1 MDYYSAYLIKMKE
14 LAELVGISSLLSWDQ
29 EIYLPKKSGEFRAQQ
44 LSLVNG
50 LMHEKATDP
59 SLINAI
65 ENSILQNEATD
76 LKKLNLNVSKKDI
89 ERKNKLSR
97 NHIEES
103 TLLISKSFEAWE
115 LARERNDFDTFKPF
129 LKQIIELKRREA
141 DLITFENHPYDALLD
156 EFEPGMKVETLDIL
170 FDKLRIGIQSL
181 LNKIP
186 QKNIESS
193 FMHENY
199 PQSIQW
205 EMGLD
210 VLNKIGFNFEHGRQ
224 DLSTHPFTITFSPQD
239 VRITTRIDD
248 NNLNEML
255 WSCLHEGGH
264 ALYEQGLSSDE
275 LGTPISEA
283 ASLGIHESQSR
294 FWENH
299 IGRGRS
305 FWSFYYPKI
314 QAFFPDQLNSIS
326 EHQFYCAMN
335 EVKPSLIRT
344 SADELTYH
352 MHIIIRYEIEKAL
365 IDGSLHVDDLK
376 DKWQELYRNYLGI
389 DVPNDNEGILQDV
402 HWAHGSFGYFP
413 TYTLGS
419 LYAAQMNYAMSM
431 QEPEM
436 ESKISKGDFTFIKE
450 WLKKSIFDKG
460 RLYTSEEL
468 CEQMT
473 GEKLNDR
480 YFLEYASD
488 KFNDIYFQ
496 H

>member
-1 MDYYSAYLIKMKE
+1 MNYYSAYLFKMKE
-14 LAELVGISSLLSWDQ
+14 LAELAGISSLLSWDQ
-29 EIYLPKKSGEFRAQQ
+29 EIYLPSKSGEFRAQQ
-44 LSLVNG
+44 LALING

-59 SLINAI
+59 SLISAI
-65 ENSILQNEATD
+65 ENSILQNGTSD
-76 LKKLNLNVSKKDI
+76 IQKLNLVISKKDI
-89 ERKNKLSR
+89 ERKNKLNR

-115 LARERNDFDTFKPF
+115 LARKQNDFNTFKPF

-156 EFEPGMKVETLDIL
+156 EFEPGMKVETLDKL
-170 FDKLRIGIQSL
+170 FGKLRIGIQSI

-186 QKNIESS
+186 QKNTDSS
-193 FMHENY
+193 FMHKNY
-199 PQSIQW
+199 PHSEQW
-205 EMGLD
+205 KMGLD
-210 VLNKIGFNFEHGRQ
+210 VLDKMGFNFEHGRQ
-224 DLSTHPFTITFSPQD
+224 DISTHPFTITFSPQD
-239 VRITTRIDD
+239 VRITTRIDE

-264 ALYEQGLSSDE
+264 ALYEQGLSYKE
-275 LGTPISEA
+275 HGTPISEA

-299 IGRGRS
+299 IGRGKS
-305 FWSFYYPKI
+305 FWSFYYP
-314 QAFFPDQLNSIS
+314 QLQSFFPEQLGLIS
-326 EHQFYCAMN
+326 ERHFYCAMN
-335 EVKPSLIRT
+335 EVKPTLIRT

-365 IDGSLHVDDLK
+365 IDGSLDVDDLK
-376 DKWQELYRNYLGI
+376 EKWQELYRNYLGI
-389 DVPNDNEGILQDV
+389 EVPDDNHGLLQDV

-419 LYAAQMNYAMSM
+419 LYAAQMNHAMKM
-431 QEPEM
+431 QESKM
-436 ESKISKGDFTFIKE
+436 ESNIAKGDFTFIKE
-450 WLKKSIFDKG
+450 WLKNSVFDKG
-460 RLYTSEEL
+460 RWYTSEEL

-480 YFLEYASD
+480 YFLEYATD
-488 KFNDIYFQ
+488 KFNDIYTQ
-496 H
+496 

>member
-1 MDYYSAYLIKMKE
+1 MDFYSAYLTKMKE
-14 LAELVGISSLLSWDQ
+14 LAELAGISSLLSWDQ
-29 EIYLPKKSGEFRAQQ
+29 EIYLPQKSGDFRAQQ
-44 LSLVNG
+44 LALVNG
-50 LMHEKATDP
+50 LIHEKATDQ
-59 SLINAI
+59 SLLSAI
-65 ENSILQNEATD
+65 DNSILQNEASD
-76 LKKLNLNVSKKDI
+76 LHKLNLKVSKKDI

-115 LARERNDFDTFKPF
+115 LARKHNDFDTFKPF

-141 DLITFENHPYDALLD
+141 DLISFENHPYDALMD
-156 EFEPGMKVETLDIL
+156 EFEPGMKVETLDKL
-170 FDKLRIGIQSL
+170 FGKLRIGIQSIL
-181 LNKIP
+181 SNIP
-186 QKNIESS
+186 QKKIETS
-193 FMHENY
+193 FMYKNY
-199 PQSIQW
+199 PHSIQW
-205 EMGLD
+205 KMGLD
-210 VLNKIGFNFEHGRQ
+210 VLEKIGFNFEHGRQ
-224 DLSTHPFTITFSPQD
+224 DISTHPFTITFSPQD
-239 VRITTRIDD
+239 VRITTRIDE

-264 ALYEQGLSSDE
+264 ALYEQGLSYNE

-299 IGRGRS
+299 IGRGKS
-305 FWSFYYPKI
+305 FWRFYFPKL
-314 QAFFPDQLNSIS
+314 QAFFPEQLGLIS
-326 EHQFYCAMN
+326 EHEFYCAMN

-376 DKWQELYRNYLGI
+376 DKWQELYKNYLGVE
-389 DVPNDNEGILQDV
+389 VPNDNEGILQDV

-419 LYAAQMNYAMSM
+419 LYAAQMSHAL
-431 QEPEM
+431 
-436 ESKISKGDFTFIKE
+436 KIKAPQLELKTAKGDFTLIKE
-450 WLKKSIFDKG
+450 FLKTSVYEKG
-460 RLYTSEEL
+460 RLYSSEEL

-473 GEKLNDR
+473 GERLNDR
-480 YFLEYASD
+480 YFLDYASN
-488 KFNDIYFQ
+488 KFNDIYN
-496 H
+496 

>member
-1 MDYYSAYLIKMKE
+1 MNYYSAYLIKMKE
-14 LAELVGISSLLSWDQ
+14 LAELTGISSLLSWDQ
-29 EIYLPKKSGEFRAQQ
+29 EIYLPSKGGEFRAQQ
-44 LSLVNG
+44 LALING

-59 SLINAI
+59 SLISAI
-65 ENSILQNEATD
+65 DNSILQNETSD
-76 LKKLNLNVSKKDI
+76 IQKLNLVISKKDI
-89 ERKNKLSR
+89 ERKNKLNR

-115 LARERNDFDTFKPF
+115 LARKQNDFDTFKPF
-129 LKQIIELKRREA
+129 LKQIIALKRREA

-156 EFEPGMKVETLDIL
+156 EFEPGMKVETLDKL
-170 FDKLRIGIQSL
+170 FGKLRIGIQSI

-186 QKNIESS
+186 QKNIISS
-193 FMHENY
+193 FMHKNY
-199 PQSIQW
+199 PHSEQW
-205 EMGLD
+205 KMGLD
-210 VLNKIGFNFEHGRQ
+210 VLDKMGFNFEHGRQ
-224 DLSTHPFTITFSPQD
+224 DISTHPFTITFSPQD
-239 VRITTRIDD
+239 VRITTRIDE
-248 NNLNEML
+248 NNLNQML
-255 WSCLHEGGH
+255 WSCLLEGGH
-264 ALYEQGLSSDE
+264 ALYEHGLSYKE

-299 IGRGRS
+299 IGRGKS
-305 FWSFYYPKI
+305 FWSFYYP
-314 QAFFPDQLNSIS
+314 QLQSFFPEQLGLIS
-326 EHQFYCAMN
+326 ERHFYCAMN
-335 EVKPSLIRT
+335 EVKPTLIRT

-376 DKWQELYRNYLGI
+376 EKWQELYRNYLGI
-389 DVPNDNEGILQDV
+389 EVPDDNHGLLQDV

-419 LYAAQMNYAMSM
+419 LYAAQMNHAMKM
-431 QEPEM
+431 HEPEM
-436 ESKISKGDFTFIKE
+436 ESNIAKGDFTFIKE
-450 WLKKSIFDKG
+450 RLKIAVFDKG

-480 YFLEYASD
+480 YFLEYATD
-488 KFNDIYFQ
+488 KFNDIYTQ
-496 H
+496 

>member
-1 MDYYSAYLIKMKE
+1 MNYYSAYSIKMKE
-14 LAELVGISSLLSWDQ
+14 LAELAGISSLLSWDQ
-29 EIYLPKKSGEFRAQQ
+29 EIYLPSKSGEFRAQQ
-44 LSLVNG
+44 LALING

-59 SLINAI
+59 SLISAI
-65 ENSILQNEATD
+65 ENSILQNETSD
-76 LKKLNLNVSKKDI
+76 IQKLNLLISKKDI
-89 ERKNKLSR
+89 ERKNKLNR

-115 LARERNDFDTFKPF
+115 LARKQNDFDTFKPF

-156 EFEPGMKVETLDIL
+156 EFEPGMKVETLDKL
-170 FDKLRIGIQSL
+170 FGKLRIGIQSII
-181 LNKIP
+181 NKIP
-186 QKNIESS
+186 QKNIDSS
-193 FMHENY
+193 LMHKNY
-199 PQSIQW
+199 PHSEQW
-205 EMGLD
+205 KMGLD
-210 VLNKIGFNFEHGRQ
+210 VLDKMGFNFEHGRQ
-224 DLSTHPFTITFSPQD
+224 DISTHPFTITFSPQD
-239 VRITTRIDD
+239 VRITTRIDE

-264 ALYEQGLSSDE
+264 ALYEQGLSFNE
-275 LGTPISEA
+275 HGTPISEA

-299 IGRGRS
+299 IGRGKS
-305 FWSFYYPKI
+305 FWSFYYP
-314 QAFFPDQLNSIS
+314 QLQSLFSEQLGLIS
-326 EHQFYCAMN
+326 ERHFYCAIN
-335 EVKPSLIRT
+335 GVKPTLIRT

-365 IDGSLHVDDLK
+365 IDGSLDVDDLK
-376 DKWQELYRNYLGI
+376 ERWQELYRNYLGI
-389 DVPNDNEGILQDV
+389 EVPDDNHGLLQDV

-419 LYAAQMNYAMSM
+419 LYAAQMNHAMKM
-431 QEPEM
+431 QEPTM
-436 ESKISKGDFTFIKE
+436 ESDIAKGDFTFIKE
-450 WLKKSIFDKG
+450 WLKKSVFDKG

-480 YFLEYASD
+480 YFLDYATD
-488 KFNDIYFQ
+488 KFNDIYTQ
-496 H
+496 

>member
-1 MDYYSAYLIKMKE
+1 
-14 LAELVGISSLLSWDQ
+14 
-29 EIYLPKKSGEFRAQQ
+29 
-44 LSLVNG
+44 
-50 LMHEKATDP
+50 MHEKATDP
-59 SLINAI
+59 SLKSAI
-65 ENSILQNEATD
+65 ETSIFQNDTRDLQ
-76 LKKLNLNVSKKDI
+76 KLNLEVSKRDF

-115 LARERNDFDTFKPF
+115 LARKQNDFDTFKPY
-129 LKQIIELKRREA
+129 LKEIIDLKRREA

-156 EFEPGMKVETLDIL
+156 EFEPGMKVETLDTL
-170 FDKLRIGIQSL
+170 FDKLRIGIQSI

-186 QKNIESS
+186 QKKIESS
-193 FMHENY
+193 FMHKNY

-210 VLNKIGFNFEHGRQ
+210 VLSKIGFNFDHGRQ

-239 VRITTRIDD
+239 VRITTRIDE

-255 WSCLHEGGH
+255 WSCIHEGGH
-264 ALYEQGLSSDE
+264 ALYEQGLSSNE

-299 IGRGRS
+299 IGRGKS
-305 FWSFYYPKI
+305 FWSFYYP
-314 QAFFPDQLNSIS
+314 QLQSFFPEQLGLIS

-365 IDGSLHVDDLK
+365 IDGSLQVDDLK

-389 DVPNDNEGILQDV
+389 EVPNDNEGILQDV

-419 LYAAQMNYAMSM
+419 LYAAQMNHAMRM
-431 QEPEM
+431 RDPEM

-450 WLKKSIFDKG
+450 SLKNSVFDKG
-460 RLYTSEEL
+460 RCYTSEEL

-488 KFNDIYFQ
+488 KFNDIYIQ
-496 H
+496 

>member
-1 MDYYSAYLIKMKE
+1 MDYYSAYLTKMKE
-14 LAELVGISSLLSWDQ
+14 LAEIAGISSLLSWDQ
-29 EIYLPKKSGEFRAQQ
+29 EIYLPSKGGEFRAQQ
-44 LSLVNG
+44 LALING
-50 LMHEKATDP
+50 LMHEKAIDQ
-59 SLINAI
+59 SLTSAI
-65 ENSILQNEATD
+65 DNSILQNEASK
-76 LKKLNLNVSKKDI
+76 LQKLNLKVSKKDI

-115 LARERNDFDTFKPF
+115 SARKQNDFDLFKPY

-170 FDKLRIGIQSL
+170 FGKLRIGIQAI
-181 LNKIP
+181 LNTIP
-186 QKNIESS
+186 QKKIESS
-193 FMHENY
+193 FMFKNY
-199 PQSIQW
+199 PNSIQW
-205 EMGLD
+205 KMGLD
-210 VLNKIGFNFEHGRQ
+210 VLEKIGFDFEHGRQ
-224 DLSTHPFTITFSPQD
+224 DISTHPFTITFSPQD
-239 VRITTRIDD
+239 VRITTRIDET
-248 NNLNEML
+248 NLNEML

-264 ALYEQGLSSDE
+264 ALYEQGLSYYE

-299 IGRGRS
+299 IGRGKS
-305 FWSFYYPKI
+305 FWSFYYTKL
-314 QAFFPDQLNSIS
+314 QAFFPEQLSSIS

-376 DKWQELYRNYLGI
+376 EKWQELYRNYLGI

-419 LYAAQMNYAMSM
+419 LYAAQINHAMKKE
-431 QEPEM
+431 EPQLEYY
-436 ESKISKGDFTFIKE
+436 IAQGDFTFIKK
-450 WLKKSIFDKG
+450 WLKSSIFDKG

-480 YFLEYASD
+480 YFLEYATD
-488 KFNDIYFQ
+488 KFNDIYIQ

>member
-1 MDYYSAYLIKMKE
+1 MKE

>member
-1 MDYYSAYLIKMKE
+1 MNFYSAYLIKMKE
-14 LAELVGISSLLSWDQ
+14 LAELAGISSLLSWDQ
-29 EIYLPKKSGEFRAQQ
+29 EIYLPHKSGDFRAQQ
-44 LSLVNG
+44 LSLING

-59 SLINAI
+59 SLISTI
-65 ENSILQNEATD
+65 ENSIFQNETRD
-76 LKKLNLNVSKKDI
+76 LQKLNLEVSKRDF

-103 TLLISKSFEAWE
+103 TLLISKSFDAWE
-115 LARERNDFDTFKPF
+115 LARKQNDFDTFKPF

-156 EFEPGMKVETLDIL
+156 EFEPGMKVETLDTL
-170 FDKLRIGIQSL
+170 FDKLRIGIQSI

-186 QKNIESS
+186 QKKIESS
-193 FMHENY
+193 FMHKNY

-239 VRITTRIDD
+239 VRITTRIDE

-264 ALYEQGLSSDE
+264 ALYEQGLSSNE

-299 IGRGRS
+299 IGRGKS
-305 FWSFYYPKI
+305 FWSFYYP
-314 QAFFPDQLNSIS
+314 QLQSFFPEQLGLIS

-365 IDGSLHVDDLK
+365 IDGSLQVDDLK

-389 DVPNDNEGILQDV
+389 EVPNDNEGILQDV

-419 LYAAQMNYAMSM
+419 LYAAQMNHAMRM
-431 QEPEM
+431 RDPEM

-450 WLKKSIFDKG
+450 SLKNSVFDKG
-460 RLYTSEEL
+460 RCYTSEEL

-488 KFNDIYFQ
+488 KFNDIYIQ
-496 H
+496 

>member
-1 MDYYSAYLIKMKE
+1 MKE
-14 LAELVGISSLLSWDQ
+14 LAELAGISSLLSWDQ
-29 EIYLPKKSGEFRAQQ
+29 EIYLPQNSGEFRAQQ
-44 LSLVNG
+44 LALING
-50 LMHEKATDP
+50 LMHEKGTDL
-59 SLINAI
+59 SLINTI
-65 ENSILQNEATD
+65 DNSILQNEAND
-76 LKKLNLNVSKKDI
+76 LQKLNLKISKKDI

-115 LARERNDFDTFKPF
+115 LARKHNDFDKFKPF

-141 DLITFENHPYDALLD
+141 DLISYEKHPYDALMD

-170 FDKLRIGIQSL
+170 FGKLRLGIQSI

-186 QKNIESS
+186 KKNIESS
-193 FMHENY
+193 FMHKIY
-199 PQSIQW
+199 PQNLQW

-210 VLNKIGFNFEHGRQ
+210 VLNKIGFNFDYGRQ
-224 DLSTHPFTITFSPQD
+224 DISTHPFTITFSPQD
-239 VRITTRIDD
+239 VRITTRIDE

-264 ALYEQGLSSDE
+264 ALYEQGLSHNE
-275 LGTPISEA
+275 LGTPSSEA

-299 IGRGRS
+299 IGRGKS
-305 FWSFYYPKI
+305 FWSFYYTKL
-314 QAFFPDQLNSIS
+314 QAFFPEQLSSIN
-326 EHQFYCAMN
+326 EYQFYCAMN

-352 MHIIIRYEIEKAL
+352 MHIIIRYEIEKSL

-376 DKWQELYRNYLGI
+376 QKWQELYRNYLGI

-419 LYAAQMNYAMSM
+419 LYAAQMNNAMKKE
-431 QEPEM
+431 EPQL
-436 ESKISKGDFTFIKE
+436 ESYIAKGDFTFIKK
-450 WLKKSIFDKG
+450 WLKTNIFDKG

-468 CEQMT
+468 CEQIT

-480 YFLEYASD
+480 YFLEYATD
-488 KFNDIYFQ
+488 KFNDIYIQ

>member
-1 MDYYSAYLIKMKE
+1 M
-14 LAELVGISSLLSWDQ
+14 
-29 EIYLPKKSGEFRAQQ
+29 
-44 LSLVNG
+44 
-50 LMHEKATDP
+50 
-59 SLINAI
+59 
-65 ENSILQNEATD
+65 
-76 LKKLNLNVSKKDI
+76 
-89 ERKNKLSR
+89 
-97 NHIEES
+97 
-103 TLLISKSFEAWE
+103 
-115 LARERNDFDTFKPF
+115 FK
-129 LKQIIELKRREA
+129 
-141 DLITFENHPYDALLD
+141 
-156 EFEPGMKVETLDIL
+156 
-170 FDKLRIGIQSL
+170 
-181 LNKIP
+181 
-186 QKNIESS
+186 
-193 FMHENY
+193 NY
-199 PQSIQW
+199 PNSIQW
-205 EMGLD
+205 KMGLD
-210 VLNKIGFNFEHGRQ
+210 VLEKIGFDFEHGRQ
-224 DLSTHPFTITFSPQD
+224 DISTHPFTITFSPQD
-239 VRITTRIDD
+239 VRITTRIDET
-248 NNLNEML
+248 NLNEML

-264 ALYEQGLSSDE
+264 ALYEQGLSYYE

-299 IGRGRS
+299 IGRGKS
-305 FWSFYYPKI
+305 FWSFYYTKL
-314 QAFFPDQLNSIS
+314 QAFFPEQLSSIS

-376 DKWQELYRNYLGI
+376 EKWQELYRNYLGI

-419 LYAAQMNYAMSM
+419 LYAAQINHAMKKE
-431 QEPEM
+431 EPQLEYY
-436 ESKISKGDFTFIKE
+436 IAQGDFTFIKK
-450 WLKKSIFDKG
+450 WLKSSIFDKG

-480 YFLEYASD
+480 YFLEYATD
-488 KFNDIYFQ
+488 KFNDIYIQ